1 MGGAVSAFV
10 ILGVLAL
17 AGAPIALS
25 IPATKPEWTGVAF
38 EAVVVGL
45 VIELFVAIVL
55 LHAGIYS
62 LPSALVL
69 TVALVG
75 GATFALRRL
84 GGPPADLSRLRG
96 LEAALIGL
104 GALVFV
110 LVALRIR
117 HAPSY
122 FIFQTGD
129 MGGYVNTAN
138 ILRRSGGPYG
148 TQPQG
153 FTLFLRETNLLL
165 GRANTVAGLPALG
178 AALLLGAVAFERA
191 LRLHIVAAI
200 GIAVI
205 LLVHPV
211 AVWFSLFPVSEALF
225 AVLLLALLYFVLLT
239 RATGSTAYAVIA
251 GLVVGSLLL
260 VRGEA
265 VLFAPILTLL
275 LLASIAVDDG

>member
-1 MGGAVSAFV
+1 MGGAISAFV
-10 ILGVLAL
+10 VFAVLL
-17 AGAPIALS
+17 LIGAPIALS

-38 EAVVVGL
+38 EAVVIGL
-45 VIELFVAIVL
+45 VVELFVAIVL

-62 LPSALVL
+62 PLSAIVL
-69 TVALVG
+69 TLVLVG
-75 GATFALRRL
+75 GATFALRRY
-84 GGPPADLSRLRG
+84 GGPPSDLSPLRG

-104 GALVFV
+104 GALVFI

-129 MGGYVNTAN
+129 MGGYVNSAN

-165 GRANTVAGLPALG
+165 GRAHTVAGLPALG
-178 AALLLGAVAFERA
+178 AALLLGAVAFARA
-191 LRLHIVAAI
+191 LRLHIVVAI
-200 GIAVI
+200 GIALI

-211 AVWFSLFPVSEALF
+211 AVWFSLFPLSEALF
-225 AVLLLALLYFVLLT
+225 AVLLLALLYLVLRT

-251 GLVVGSLLL
+251 GLVVGSPLL
-260 VRGEA
+260 VRGDA
-265 VLFAPILTLL
+265 VLFA
-275 LLASIAVDDG
+275 

>member
-1 MGGAVSAFV
+1 MGGAISALV
-10 ILGVLAL
+10 VLSLLILI
-17 AGAPIALS
+17 GAPVALS
-25 IPATKPEWTGVAF
+25 LPGPAREWTGLAF
-38 EAVVVGL
+38 EAL
-45 VIELFVAIVL
+45 VIGIVVEMFVAIVL
-55 LHAGIYS
+55 LHAGHYS
-62 LPSALVL
+62 TRTALVA
-69 TVALVG
+69 TVVIVG
-75 GATFALRRL
+75 AATIAIRRFS
-84 GGPPADLSRLRG
+84 PPPDLSGLRY
-96 LEAALIGL
+96 LAAALIGL

-153 FTLFLRETNLLL
+153 FTLFLRETNLVL

-178 AALLLGAVAFERA
+178 AALLLGAVAFARR

-205 LLVHPV
+205 LLAHPV
-211 AVWFSLFPVSEALF
+211 AVWFSLFPVSEALG
-225 AVLLLALLYFVLLT
+225 
-239 RATGSTAYAVIA
+239 RACLQDEIEQGEQQHREERFRYREQREPHRHRVHEQDRKS
-251 GLVVGSLLL
+251 VV
-260 VRGEA
+260 
-265 VLFAPILTLL
+265 
-275 LLASIAVDDG
+275 